1 MCPAFIGSVAVG
13 IAGAGW
19 VSWLTALV
27 VKDVQEERRAS

>member
-1 MCPAFIGSVAVG
+1 MYPACLGAVAVG

-27 VKDVQEERRAS
+27 VKDVKEERRAS